1 MLDWV
6 GYRTLGCLVRAF
18 TSKDVKKILIYLFY
32 ILKYYFIFFIN
43 LCNNAPNISILIFTY
58 NSEKLYKLHNQIK
71 KKNLSLS
78 LVNPHNH
85 LPPKLSHNHHWKSKL
100 QQLKPT
106 NHHHRNNQN
115 QPPPL

>member
-43 LCNNAPNISILIFTY
+43 LFNNAPNISILIFTY
-58 NSEKLYKLHNQIK
+58 NSKKLYKLHNQI
-71 KKNLSLS
+71 
-78 LVNPHNH
+78 
-85 LPPKLSHNHHWKSKL
+85 
-100 QQLKPT
+100 
-106 NHHHRNNQN
+106 
-115 QPPPL
+115 